1 MVLVP
6 SIVLD
11 KVWSISALNIIY
23 SLPTLGLLKNHQ
35 PAVHGHLLVDSYQK
49 QIDFICVNNKF
60 RNSVT
65 NAQSRPGSYCG
76 SDHNPVI
83 INMRLKLKK
92 PARKTMAKKWDVNK
106 TKCPQNKINFT
117 VRVNE
122 KRVKVNNDSY
132 SGTHIEENWNN
143 LKFAISSTAEEVVG
157 FDRPRPNRNG

>member
-1 MVLVP
+1 
-6 SIVLD
+6 
-11 KVWSISALNIIY
+11 
-23 SLPTLGLLKNHQ
+23 
-35 PAVHGHLLVDSYQK
+35 
-49 QIDFICVNNKF
+49 
-60 RNSVT
+60 
-65 NAQSRPGSYCG
+65 
-76 SDHNPVI
+76 
-83 INMRLKLKK
+83 
-92 PARKTMAKKWDVNK
+92 MAKKWDVNK